1 MTPQESAPTPDE
13 VPQPSG
19 RRRLSS
25 TARPGRFSALYF
37 SIITLTT
44 TGYGDITP
52 VASVARML
60 AMMEAITGTFYVAV
74 LISRLVA
81 LYSVSTSTA
90 ESNQDNT
97 PSQPI
102 L

>member
-1 MTPQESAPTPDE
+1 MWVFAYLFVSA
-13 VPQPSG
+13 
-19 RRRLSS
+19 
-25 TARPGRFSALYF
+25 AAPGAFAIPAGGQLDRFSALYF
-37 SIITLTT
+37 SVITLTT

-52 VASVARML
+52 VSSVARML

-81 LYSVSTSTA
+81 LYSVSASST
-90 ESNQDNT
+90 ETNRDNT
-97 PSQPI
+97 PSQPN